1 MASSKQFLI
10 FSDIYCFL
18 GFITQ
23 ILYNLIPIAF
33 IYQLKHNVLNRERIS
48 CVGISCLFGNAFIY
62 FFISFF
68 KRKPDDE
75 IDPLD
80 FCNLAGAYL
89 GFVYIILYIYYVYCK
104 VNQKLSIVLIS
115 ILVFVSSSIFLIIMF
130 TVDSNEDNISAKLF
144 NWIGVIFNV
153 LENLPIGFNIVYLIK
168 NKISEKFTLFGAF
181 FGIINEIT
189 WLAWAIHGEVQGSNL
204 KHSIVANI
212 IGICIHI
219 TQFFIFFKFRKHEDI
234 GEKKDDKINGID
246 NQDNNNLISNL
257 ETTQESKE
265 PDYIKDFL

>member
-48 CVGISCLFGNAFIY
+48 CVGISCLYGNAFIY

-89 GFVYIILYIYYVYCK
+89 GFVYIILYIYYAYCK
-104 VNQKLSIVLIS
+104 INQKLSIILIS

-168 NKISEKFTLFGAF
+168 NKISEKFTLLGASVGF
-181 FGIINEIT
+181 INNII
-189 WLAWAIHGEVQGSNL
+189 WLIWAIKKVNRGENR
-204 KHSIVANI
+204 HYSIIANI
-212 IGICIHI
+212 FAICLHI
-219 TQFFIFFKFRKHEDI
+219 FIFFLFFIFMKKKPDISENKNSENFITPSDDSYIEDKA
-234 GEKKDDKINGID
+234 EKKEEKEIID
-246 NQDNNNLISNL
+246 N
-257 ETTQESKE
+257 
-265 PDYIKDFL
+265 FM